1 MKKLLL
7 ALLKAYAAVAAY
19 AVALVAAVVAVLFA
33 TGALTSERVRQS
45 VALLRAPREK
55 PPESGPVLSDDER
68 RDLDKTQRQRQETL
82 DLREKDLQKLES
94 RVTGQLAQVRKD
106 QEDLERNRSKLREDQ
121 EQLRKDRESLA
132 GARTDAEIAANV
144 PILSKMDGPG
154 IVSIMKGW
162 DDPRFVR
169 YLRAMKPAK
178 AAEVLET
185 VRTDPDFEL
194 EFRRVPEDALPG
206 TKTRA
211 ERLVEEFKR
220 VP

>member
-1 MKKLLL
+1 MKNLLG
-7 ALLKAYAAVAAY
+7 ALLRAYAAIAAY
-19 AVALVAAVVAVLFA
+19 LVALVAAVVGVLFV
-33 TGALTSERVRQS
+33 TGALSTERLRKS
-45 VALLRAPREK
+45 VAVLRTPREK
-55 PPESGPVLSDDER
+55 TPERRAVLSDDER
-68 RDLDKTQRQRQETL
+68 REFDKTQRQRQETL
-82 DLREKDLQKLES
+82 DLRERDLQKLES
-94 RVTGQLAQVRKD
+94 RATGLLAQIRKD
-106 QEDLERNRSKLREDQ
+106 QDDLDRNRTKLREDQ
-121 EQLRKDRESLA
+121 DQLRKDREVLA
-132 GARTDAEIAANV
+132 AARTDQEIAVNL
-144 PILSKMDGPG
+144 PILSKMDGAG

-185 VRTDPDFEL
+185 VRTDPDFET
-194 EFRRVPEDALPG
+194 EFRRVPEDAPPG